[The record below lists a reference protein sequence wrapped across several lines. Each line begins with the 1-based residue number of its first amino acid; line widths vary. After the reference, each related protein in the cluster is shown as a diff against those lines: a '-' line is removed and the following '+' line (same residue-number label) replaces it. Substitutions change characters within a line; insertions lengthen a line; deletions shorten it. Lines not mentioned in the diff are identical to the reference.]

1 MTDDC
6 LRRRLRTA
14 DVSLELFWFSIVGV
28 LRSVFPNAMPPPGG
42 PISPQRSGRLSLM
55 EDGMPDVEDGQVTA
69 TATEARQAERGPTV
83 RNVLVISVVMA
94 LAVLAALWFVFFK
107 T

>member
-1 MTDDC
+1 
-6 LRRRLRTA
+6 
-14 DVSLELFWFSIVGV
+14 
-28 LRSVFPNAMPPPGG
+28 
-42 PISPQRSGRLSLM
+42 
-55 EDGMPDVEDGQVTA
+55 MPDVEDGQVTA